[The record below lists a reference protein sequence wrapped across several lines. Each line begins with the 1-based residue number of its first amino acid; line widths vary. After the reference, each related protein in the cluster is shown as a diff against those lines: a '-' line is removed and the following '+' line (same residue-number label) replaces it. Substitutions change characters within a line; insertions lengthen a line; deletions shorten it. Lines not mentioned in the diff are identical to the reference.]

1 MGIIIDMA
9 EKAGEITLFAK
20 RVVHNPLLARK
31 QMCIEII
38 HTSKVNI
45 SKAQIKE
52 NIAKKYKVSVEQV
65 AVYGLKFKF
74 GGGRSTGFALV
85 YDSVDERKKNDQ
97 KALLRRD
104 GLFKERDGKK
114 PRKQGK
120 EIKGRVKRVRGTA
133 KAKAAAAGGKKKR

>member
-1 MGIIIDMA
+1 MGIIMA
-9 EKAGEITLFAK
+9 DKPENITLFAK
-20 RVVHNPLLARK
+20 RVIHNPLLCRK

-52 NIAKKYKVSVEQV
+52 NIAKKYKCDVQCV

-85 YDSVDERKKNDQ
+85 YDSVDARKVNDQ
-97 KALLRRD
+97 KALLKRD
-104 GLFKERDGKK
+104 GLFTENPNKK
-114 PRKQGK
+114 SRKQAK

-133 KAKAAAAGGKKKR
+133 KAKAAAAGGKKKK

>member
-1 MGIIIDMA
+1 MG
-9 EKAGEITLFAK
+9 
-20 RVVHNPLLARK
+20 
-31 QMCIEII
+31 
-38 HTSKVNI
+38 
-45 SKAQIKE
+45 KE
-52 NIAKKYKVSVEQV
+52 NIAKKYKTDAQCV

-85 YDSVDERKKNDQ
+85 YDSVDARKVCDQ

-104 GLFKERDGKK
+104 GLFTENENKK
-114 PRKQGK
+114 SRKQAK

>member
-1 MGIIIDMA
+1 MGIIMA
-9 EKAGEITLFAK
+9 DKPENITLFAK
-20 RVVHNPLLARK
+20 RVLHNPLLCRK

-45 SKAQIKE
+45 SKAQIRE
-52 NIAKKYKVSVEQV
+52 NIAKKYNVSAEQV

-85 YDSVDERKKNDQ
+85 YDSVDARKANDQ
-97 KALLRRD
+97 KALLKRD
-104 GLFKERDGKK
+104 GLYTERDGKK
-114 PRKQGK
+114 SRKQAK

-133 KAKAAAAGGKKKR
+133 KAKAAAAGGKKKE

>member
-1 MGIIIDMA
+1 MGINIMS
-9 EKAGEITLFAK
+9 EITLFAK
-20 RVVHNPLLARK
+20 RVVHNPLLCRK

-45 SKAQIKE
+45 SKTQIKE
-52 NIAKKYKVSVEQV
+52 TLAKKYKVGVQQV

-85 YDSVDERKKNDQ
+85 YDSVDARKANDM
-97 KALLRRD
+97 KHLLRRD
-104 GLFKERDGKK
+104 KLYTERDGKK
-114 PRKQGK
+114 TRKQAK

-133 KAKAAAAGGKKKR
+133 KAKAAAAGGKKKK